1 MSDDSKQ
8 VTALI
13 KELLIL
19 NRAENSPTLVPQT
32 ATEIERQHAE
42 RKSIRQALVQVLS
55 LSNWKTFR
63 PERS

>member
-1 MSDDSKQ
+1 MTNDSDQ

-19 NRAENSPTLVPQT
+19 NRAENSPPLRHQT
-32 ATEIERQHAE
+32 AKDIEQQHFK

-55 LSNWKTFR
+55 VRDRKEFR
-63 PERS
+63 S